1 MPLGWFAYEET
12 SQIRT
17 LIIIVL
23 KKEYLGLGYGSA
35 VMETFLNDC
44 RKNRIRT
51 IYLNVNE
58 NNIRAIQY
66 YKKFGFEIYDLEIV
80 SKTNNKINNREYKM
94 KLEMH

>member
-44 RKNRIRT
+44 SKNRIRT